1 MKLPKICAVIT
12 HSDMA
17 AIEDAANLAD
27 LFEVRIDLVGHTW
40 PEIVRHIKKPWI
52 ATNRSGTE
60 GGKWQ
65 ESEARRKEELL
76 KALQMG
82 ADIIDVEL
90 SMPNLD
96 KFVPIIKKS
105 AKCLVSYH
113 DLQGTPPSGRLNK
126 IVLAEQAAG
135 ADICKVATT
144 AQTFEDNLA
153 ILRLINAF
161 PKTRVVALAMGL
173 EGQTSR
179 LLCPLVG
186 GEFTYA
192 AIKGGQES
200 ACGQIPLA
208 ELHQLYRMIS
218 SG

>member
-1 MKLPKICAVIT
+1 VKTSKICAVIT
-12 HSDMA
+12 HADLA
-17 AIEDAANLAD
+17 AVKDAENMAD
-27 LFEVRIDLVGHTW
+27 LFEVRIDLIGRTW
-40 PEIVRHIKKPWI
+40 TEIARHIKKPWI

-82 ADIIDVEL
+82 ADVIDVDL

-105 AKCLVSYH
+105 AECLISFH
-113 DLQGTPPSGRLNK
+113 DMLGTPSPDQLKK
-126 IVLAEQAAG
+126 IILAELAAG

-144 AQTFEDNLA
+144 AKSFKDNL
-153 ILRLINAF
+153 IVLRLIKDF
-161 PKTRVVALAMGL
+161 PTAKIVALAMGS

-179 LLCPLVG
+179 LLGPLVG

-192 AIKGGQES
+192 TIKSGQES

-208 ELHQLYRMIS
+208 ELHQLYRMIP